1 MSSKF
6 RFRHHDNIG
15 VADAEQDHTFLDK
28 CFVDVGDVGILR
40 DCGDPRRIA
49 LGRTG
54 AGKTALL
61 YHFSTDHD
69 NVIEIKPESLALAY
83 ISNSTILQFVHGLG
97 VNLNIFF
104 KLLWR
109 HVFTVEI
116 LKAHFHLDSQ
126 QATVPVVE
134 RIKNFFSSRNRR
146 HTQAMEYLEKWGRTF
161 WEETDYRI
169 RELTTKLESDLK
181 ASIDAAQIGV
191 SLSAKGGE
199 ALTEEQKMEVVHR
212 AQHVVNEVQIRQLS
226 DMIELIDEVLEDPKR
241 LYYVVIDRLDE
252 HWVEDGLRYLL
263 IRALIETVR
272 DFVKVKHAKIIIAL
286 RCDLLDRVVKLTRDA
301 GFQEEK
307 YESLYLPIEWTR
319 HQLIDLLDAR
329 IGTLVRQRYTTRR
342 VTHVDL
348 LPTKI
353 NKQPSIDYILE
364 RTLMRPRDVILFF
377 NLCIAQATNNPSITA
392 QMVRQAEGEYSRL
405 RLRSL
410 ADEWH
415 SDYPTLLSFV
425 ELLKG
430 RPPVFPLED
439 ITEEDCLNLCVR
451 LHERALMV
459 TDDVSKAAV
468 DLIETKINCDDF
480 RRVILAAFYRVGLV
494 GLKLEHYESVSW
506 SVGGRRSIS
515 AAEIQS
521 GTRIAVHPC
530 FWRTLGIRERDGKKV
545 QAATPLRR
553 SLTPPAAQPTATS
566 N

>member
-1 MSSKF
+1 MSNKF

-15 VADAEQDHTFLDK
+15 VADAEQDHAFLAS
-28 CFVDVGDVGILR
+28 CFMDVGDIAILK
-40 DCGDPRRIA
+40 DCDDPRRIV

-61 YHFSTDHD
+61 YQFSQEHD

-116 LKAHFHLDSQ
+116 LKTHFHLDSQ

-134 RIKNFFSSRNRR
+134 KIKNFFSGRNRR
-146 HTQAMEYLEKWGRTF
+146 HIQAMEYLEKWGKTF

-181 ASIDAAQIGV
+181 ASIDAAKIGIPI
-191 SLSAKGGE
+191 SAQGGQS
-199 ALTEEQKMEVVHR
+199 LTEEQKSEVVYR

-241 LYYVVIDRLDE
+241 KYYIVIDRLDE
-252 HWVEDGLRYLL
+252 DWVEDGLRYLL

-272 DFVKVKHAKIIIAL
+272 DFGKVKHAKIVIAL
-286 RCDLLDRVVKLTRDA
+286 RYDLLDRVVRLTRDA

-307 YESLYLPIEWTR
+307 YECLYLPIEWTR
-319 HQLIDLLDAR
+319 EQLINLLDLRVDA
-329 IGTLVRQRYTTRR
+329 LVRQRYTTRS
-342 VTHVDL
+342 VTHSDL
-348 LPTKI
+348 LPSKI
-353 NKQPSIDYILE
+353 NKQPSIDYILK

-377 NLCIAQATNNPSITA
+377 NLCIAQAANNPSITA
-392 QMVRQAEGEYSRL
+392 QMIRQAEGEYSRL

-415 SDYPTLLSFV
+415 SDYPKLLCFAD
-425 ELLKG
+425 LLKG
-430 RPPVFPLED
+430 RPALFALESV
-439 ITEEDCLNLCVR
+439 TEDDCLNLCVK
-451 LHERALMV
+451 LHEQGVLENDELSVAALNL
-459 TDDVSKAAV
+459 V
-468 DLIETKINCDDF
+468 DAKMKFQDF
-480 RRVILAAFYRVGLV
+480 RTTIMAAFYKVSLV

-506 SVGGRRSIS
+506 SIGGRRSVS
-515 AAEIQS
+515 LAEIGA
-521 GTRIAVHPC
+521 GTRIAIHPC
-530 FWRTLGIRERDGKKV
+530 FWRTLGVRDFELKNV
-545 QAATPLRR
+545 AARMTVTETLTCGLQPPL
-553 SLTPPAAQPTATS
+553 SGL
-566 N
+566 

>member
-1 MSSKF
+1 MPSKF

-15 VADAEQDHTFLDK
+15 VADAEQDHAFLGK
-28 CFVDVGDVGILR
+28 CFLDVGDMSILN
-40 DCGDPRRIA
+40 DCDDPRRIV

-61 YHFSTDHD
+61 YHFVQEHD

-116 LKAHFHLDSQ
+116 LKTHFHLDSQ

-134 RIKNFFSSRNRR
+134 RIKSFFSSRNRR
-146 HTQAMEYLEKWGRTF
+146 HTQAMEYLEKWGKTF

-181 ASIDAAQIGV
+181 ASIDAAKIGV
-191 SLSAKGGE
+191 PLSVQAGQ
-199 ALTEEQKMEVVHR
+199 ALSEEQKLEVIHR

-241 LYYVVIDRLDE
+241 RYYIVIDRLDE
-252 HWVEDGLRYLL
+252 DWVEDGLRNLL

-272 DFVKVKHAKIIIAL
+272 DFVKVRHAKIVIAL
-286 RCDLLDRVVKLTRDA
+286 RYDLLDRVIRLTRDA

-319 HQLIDLLDAR
+319 DQLIGLLDLR
-329 IGTLVRQRYTTRR
+329 VDTLVRQRYTTKT
-342 VTHVDL
+342 VSVCDL
-348 LPTKI
+348 LPTKME
-353 NKQPSIDYILE
+353 KQPSIDYLLK
-364 RTLMRPRDVILFF
+364 RTLMRPRDAILFF
-377 NLCIAQATNNPSITA
+377 NLCIAQAANNPSITA
-392 QMVRQAEGEYSRL
+392 QMIRQAEGEYSRL

-410 ADEWH
+410 ADEWQ

-430 RPPVFPLED
+430 RPSVFPLESV
-439 ITEEDCLNLCVR
+439 TEEDCLNVCVR
-451 LHERALMV
+451 RHEQDLPV
-459 TDDVSKAAV
+459 DDELSLAAV
-468 DLIETKINCDDF
+468 SLTDAKIRYEDF
-480 RRVILAAFYRVGLV
+480 RRTIMAAFYKVSLV

-506 SVGGRRSIS
+506 SVGGRRSVS
-515 AAEIQS
+515 FAEIQP
-521 GTRIAVHPC
+521 GTRIAIHPC
-530 FWRTLGIRERDGKKV
+530 FWRTLGVRDAEVKPV
-545 QAATPLRR
+545 SRQAA
-553 SLTPPAAQPTATS
+553 SLPTKALELPAPGS
-566 N
+566 S

>member
-15 VADAEQDHTFLDK
+15 VADAEQDHAFLGK
-28 CFVDVGDVGILR
+28 CFLDVGDMSILN
-40 DCGDPRRIA
+40 DCDDPRRIV

-61 YHFSTDHD
+61 YHFVQEHD

-116 LKAHFHLDSQ
+116 LKTHFHLDSQ

-134 RIKNFFSSRNRR
+134 RIKSFFSSRNRR
-146 HTQAMEYLEKWGRTF
+146 HTQAMEYLEKWGKTF

-181 ASIDAAQIGV
+181 ASIDAAKIGV
-191 SLSAKGGE
+191 PLSVQAGQ
-199 ALTEEQKMEVVHR
+199 ALTEEQKLEVIHR

-241 LYYVVIDRLDE
+241 RYYIVIDRLDE
-252 HWVEDGLRYLL
+252 DWVEDGLRNLL

-272 DFVKVKHAKIIIAL
+272 DFVKVRHAKIVIAL
-286 RCDLLDRVVKLTRDA
+286 RYDLLDRVIRLTRDA

-319 HQLIDLLDAR
+319 DQLIGLLDLR
-329 IGTLVRQRYTTRR
+329 VDTLVRQRYTTKT
-342 VTHVDL
+342 VSVCDL

-353 NKQPSIDYILE
+353 EKQPSIDYLLK
-364 RTLMRPRDVILFF
+364 RTLMRPRDAILFF
-377 NLCIAQATNNPSITA
+377 NLCIAQAANNPSITA
-392 QMVRQAEGEYSRL
+392 QMIRQAEGEYSRL

-410 ADEWH
+410 ADEWQ

-430 RPPVFPLED
+430 RPSVFPLESV
-439 ITEEDCLNLCVR
+439 TEEDCLNLCVR
-451 LHERALMV
+451 RHEQDLPV
-459 TDDVSKAAV
+459 DDELSLAAV
-468 DLIETKINCDDF
+468 SLTDAKIRYEDF
-480 RRVILAAFYRVGLV
+480 RRTIMAAFYKVSLV

-506 SVGGRRSIS
+506 SVGGRRSVS
-515 AAEIQS
+515 FAEIQP
-521 GTRIAVHPC
+521 GTRIAIHPC
-530 FWRTLGIRERDGKKV
+530 FWRTLGVRDAEVKSV
-545 QAATPLRR
+545 SRQAA
-553 SLTPPAAQPTATS
+553 SLPTRALELPAPGS
-566 N
+566 S

>member
-1 MSSKF
+1 M
-6 RFRHHDNIG
+6 
-15 VADAEQDHTFLDK
+15 
-28 CFVDVGDVGILR
+28 DVGDMRILN
-40 DCGDPRRIA
+40 DCDDPRRIV

-61 YHFSTDHD
+61 YHFGQEHD

-116 LKAHFHLDSQ
+116 LKTHFHLDSQ

-134 RIKNFFSSRNRR
+134 RIKNFFSGRNRR
-146 HTQAMEYLEKWGRTF
+146 HTQAMEYLEKWGKTF

-169 RELTTKLESDLK
+169 KELTNKLESDLK
-181 ASIDAAQIGV
+181 ASIDAAKIGV
-191 SLSAKGGE
+191 PLSVHAGQV
-199 ALTEEQKMEVVHR
+199 LTEEQKLEVVHR

-241 LYYVVIDRLDE
+241 KYYIVIDRLDE
-252 HWVEDGLRYLL
+252 DWVEDGLRNLL

-272 DFVKVKHAKIIIAL
+272 DFVKVKHAKIVIAL
-286 RCDLLDRVVKLTRDA
+286 RYDLLDRVIRLTRDA

-319 HQLIDLLDAR
+319 DQLISLLDLRVDA
-329 IGTLVRQRYTTRR
+329 LVRQRYTTKT
-342 VTHVDL
+342 VSVCDL
-348 LPTKI
+348 LPAKI
-353 NKQPSIDYILE
+353 EKQPSIDYLLK
-364 RTLMRPRDVILFF
+364 RTLMRPRDAILFF
-377 NLCIAQATNNPSITA
+377 NLCIAQAANNPSITA
-392 QMVRQAEGEYSRL
+392 QMIRQAEGEYSRL

-410 ADEWH
+410 ADEWQ

-430 RPPVFPLED
+430 RPSVFPLESV
-439 ITEEDCLNLCVR
+439 TEEDCLNICVR
-451 LHERALMV
+451 LNEQAIAVGDELLV
-459 TDDVSKAAV
+459 AAANLTDA
-468 DLIETKINCDDF
+468 KIRYEDF
-480 RRVILAAFYRVGLV
+480 RRTIMAAFYKVSLV

-506 SVGGRRSIS
+506 SFGGRRSVS
-515 AAEIQS
+515 LAEIQP
-521 GTRIAVHPC
+521 GTRIAIHPC
-530 FWRTLGIRERDGKKV
+530 FWRTLGIRDIDAKPTSP
-545 QAATPLRR
+545 QAAALSTEGHGV
-553 SLTPPAAQPTATS
+553 SPAGLS
-566 N
+566 